1 MSSYE
6 ETLAT
11 TIDILKQHVDVAR
24 VIAPTDHIQHDLG
37 LDSLG
42 IMEVIA
48 DVEDRF
54 EVSIPSDAL
63 SGISTVEDMA
73 RALHEETVKSK
84 SAPKIEQS

>member
-1 MSSYE
+1 MRSYE
-6 ETLAT
+6 ETLAI
-11 TIDILKQHVDVAR
+11 TIEILQSHLDGDRA
-24 VIAPTDHIQHDLG
+24 ISSTDHIQHDLG

-63 SGISTVEDMA
+63 TDIATVEDTA
-73 RALHEETVKSK
+73 RALFDEIAKSK
-84 SAPKIEQS
+84 SPLKIGQS